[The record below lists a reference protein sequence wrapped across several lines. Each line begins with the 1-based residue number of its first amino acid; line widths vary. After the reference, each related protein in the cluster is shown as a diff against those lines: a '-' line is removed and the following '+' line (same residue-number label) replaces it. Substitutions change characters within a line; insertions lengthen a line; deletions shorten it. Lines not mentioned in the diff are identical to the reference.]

1 MGQAARVTSFQAI
14 QDFKAVLCGFCEEV
28 KEALGTI
35 DMEVR
40 RMLDWLE
47 HDQAH
52 YWQAEVRRRQEEVTQ
67 AKADLF
73 RKQLNRLSGE
83 IPDCLEEKDALQIA
97 QRRFDEAEEKIEKC
111 RQWSGR
117 QLPRAIDEYEGP
129 ARQLA
134 GMVEGDPPAIV
145 AYLDRVLAALDAYV
159 EVAPPPE
166 IASPP
171 AAPAGT
177 EDGKP

>member
-1 MGQAARVTSFQAI
+1 MSQSARVTSFQAI
-14 QDFKAVLCGFCEEV
+14 QDFKAVLCGFCEET

-40 RMLDWLE
+40 RMLDWLG

-52 YWQAEVRRRQEEVTQ
+52 YWQNQVRCLQEEVTQ

-73 RKQLNRLSGE
+73 RKQLTRLSGE
-83 IPDCLEEKDALQIA
+83 IPDCLEEKKALRVA
-97 QRRFDEAEEKIEKC
+97 ERRLEVAEEKVEKC
-111 RQWSGR
+111 RQWFGR
-117 QLPRAIDEYEGP
+117 LLPRAIDEYEGP

-145 AYLDRVLAALDAYV
+145 AYLDRVLTTLDAYV
-159 EVAPPPE
+159 EVVPPAE
-166 IASPP
+166 TTSPP
-171 AAPAGT
+171 VASGGV
-177 EDGKP
+177 EEGKP